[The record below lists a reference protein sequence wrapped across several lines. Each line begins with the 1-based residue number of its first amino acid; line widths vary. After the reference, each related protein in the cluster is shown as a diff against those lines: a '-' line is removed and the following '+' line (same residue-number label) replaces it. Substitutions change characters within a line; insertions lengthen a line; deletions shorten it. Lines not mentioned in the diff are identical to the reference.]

1 MKKMDL
7 WLKIVIVSFTGILIL
22 GLVGGFIYFKYK
34 DSKLKE
40 QEINNS
46 RLQNTILKNTETEK
60 LRKEAYELCVITNQE
75 NFDTIN
81 SLSTDARNNF
91 MEEYKKQNGVEFGSG
106 FLNECTDNK
115 MKEYQKKW

>member
-1 MKKMDL
+1 MDL